1 MLFNSYTFLFA
12 FLPLTL
18 LGFWILASRGNARG
32 AMLWLLAMSL
42 VFYGWWNPVYLI
54 LLVGSVVVNY
64 WIGSVLADASRAGMP
79 NRFVLFA
86 GISLNLGLI
95 GWFKYLGFF
104 AGIADAV
111 AGTGFGP
118 VAVALPLAI
127 SFFTFQ
133 QIAYLVDCH
142 KGIAG
147 ETDIFKYA
155 LFVTF
160 FPQLIAGPIVHHSE
174 VMGQYERA
182 FAKKLSSLNV
192 ACGLTLIAVG
202 LFKKVVIADHLAVY
216 ASPVFADADAGVA
229 VGFARAWSGTLAYTL
244 QIYFD
249 FSGYSDMAVG
259 LARLFGVRLPINF
272 FSPYR
277 ATSIIDFWRRWH
289 MTLSRFLR
297 DYLYVP
303 LGGSRR
309 GVPRRYVNLMI
320 TMLLGGLW
328 HGAGWTFVVWGGL
341 HGIFLVINHG
351 WRHVCGRLNWGGN
364 GAVFQ
369 LLAWALTFLA
379 VALAWVFFRA
389 DTFTGALAMLS
400 GMAGVNDLLPSLGLI
415 DAASVNTEA
424 VNTMTGRRVWR
435 WIAAGMLI
443 TLVMPNVYQ
452 LMRRYRPA
460 LGVPNRR
467 YRLPGGL
474 RLRWRP
480 STPWAVGSA
489 VLALVAF
496 LMLTQVSEFLYF
508 RF

>member
-18 LGFWILASRGNARG
+18 LGFWVLTSVGNAR
-32 AMLWLLAMSL
+32 AALLWLLAMSL

-54 LLVGSVVVNY
+54 LLLGSVAANF
-64 WIGSVLADASRAGMP
+64 WLGLVLANATRSGMP
-79 NRFVLFA
+79 NRYLFYA
-86 GISLNLGLI
+86 GIALNLGLI

-118 VAVALPLAI
+118 VQVALPLAI

-147 ETDIFKYA
+147 EGDIFRYA

-160 FPQLIAGPIVHHSE
+160 FPQLIAGPIVHHAE
-174 VMGQYERA
+174 VMGQYEQA
-182 FAKKLSSLNV
+182 FAKRLSSLNAAV
-192 ACGLTLIAVG
+192 GLTLIAVG
-202 LFKKVVIADHLAVY
+202 LFKKVVIADHLALY
-216 ASPVFADADAGVA
+216 ATPVFADADAGTA
-229 VGFARAWSGTLAYTL
+229 VGFARAWSGTMSYTL

-259 LARLFGVRLPINF
+259 LARLFGVRLPVNF

-277 ATSIIDFWRRWH
+277 AVSIIDFWRRWH

-309 GVPRRYVNLMI
+309 GVPRRHVNLMI

-341 HGIFLVINHG
+341 HGLFLIVNHG
-351 WRHVCGRLNWGGN
+351 WRYLCGRLGWQGRSLPLRI
-364 GAVFQ
+364 A
-369 LLAWALTFLA
+369 AWALTFLA
-379 VALAWVFFRA
+379 VTLAWVFFRA
-389 DTFTGALAMLS
+389 DTFGGAVQMLA
-400 GMAGVNDLLPSLGLI
+400 GMAGVHDILPSLGLI
-415 DAASVNTEA
+415 DPASMNAGAISTQ
-424 VNTMTGRRVWR
+424 TGHRAWR
-435 WIAAGMLI
+435 WIGGA
-443 TLVMPNVYQ
+443 LVIAVALPNVYQ

-460 LGVPNRR
+460 LGVPDRR
-467 YRLPGGL
+467 YRLPGGF
-474 RLRWRP
+474 RPEWRISP
-480 STPWAVGSA
+480 PWAAASA
-489 VLALVAF
+489 LLALVAF

>member
-18 LGFWILASRGNARG
+18 LGFSVLASLGNGRG

-42 VFYGWWNPVYLI
+42 VFYGWWNPVYLA
-54 LLVGSVVVNY
+54 LL
-64 WIGSVLADASRAGMP
+64 IGSVIANHGLGLVLARATGTGMP
-79 NRFVLFA
+79 SRSVLFA
-86 GISLNLGLI
+86 GIVLNLGLI

-111 AGTGFGP
+111 AGTGFGL
-118 VAVALPLAI
+118 VQVALPLAI

-142 KGIAG
+142 KGVAG
-147 ETDIFKYA
+147 ERDFFKYA

-160 FPQLIAGPIVHHSE
+160 FPQLIAGPIVHHAE

-182 FAKKLSSLNV
+182 FSKRISSVNAAV
-192 ACGLTLIAVG
+192 GLTLIAVG
-202 LFKKVVIADHLAVY
+202 LFKKVVIADHLALY
-216 ASPVFADADAGVA
+216 ATPVFNDADAGMVI
-229 VGFARAWSGTLAYTL
+229 GFARAWSGTLSYTL

-249 FSGYSDMAVG
+249 FSGYSDMALG

-277 ATSIIDFWRRWH
+277 STSIIDFWRRWH

-297 DYLYVP
+297 DYLYIP
-303 LGGSRR
+303 LGGSRQ
-309 GVPRRYVNLMI
+309 GPPRRYINLMI

-328 HGAGWTFVVWGGL
+328 HGAGWTFIVWGGL
-341 HGIFLVINHG
+341 HGLFLIINHG
-351 WRHVCGRLNWGGN
+351 WRHVRGHFGWRGEGP
-364 GAVFQ
+364 AYQ
-369 LLAWALTFLA
+369 AAAWVLTFAA
-379 VALAWVFFRA
+379 VTLAWVFFRA
-389 DTFTGALAMLS
+389 DTFSGALAMLT
-400 GMAGVNDLLPSLGLI
+400 GMAGLNDLMPIAGQ
-415 DAASVNTEA
+415 A
-424 VNTMTGRRVWR
+424 VVEHTGHRVWR
-435 WIAAGMLI
+435 WVAAALAIAVA
-443 TLVMPNVYQ
+443 MPNIYQ

-460 LGVPNRR
+460 LGQPDIG
-467 YRLPGGL
+467 YKLPGGL
-474 RLRWRP
+474 RPVWRL
-480 STPWAVGSA
+480 SAPWAIGGA
-489 VLALVAF
+489 MLALVAF

>member
-18 LGFWILASRGNARG
+18 AGFWVFATRGNARG
-32 AMLWLLAMSL
+32 AMLWLLAMSS
-42 VFYGWWNPVYLI
+42 VFYGWWNPLYLI
-54 LLVGSVVVNY
+54 LL
-64 WIGSVLADASRAGMP
+64 IGSVAANFWIGLQLANSARAGMP
-79 NRFVLFA
+79 NRGLLFA
-86 GISLNLGLI
+86 GVALNLGLI

-118 VAVALPLAI
+118 VEVALPLAI

-142 KGIAG
+142 RGLAG
-147 ETDIFKYA
+147 EGDVFKYA

-160 FPQLIAGPIVHHSE
+160 FPQLIAGPIVHHAE

-182 FAKKLSSLNV
+182 FAKRISSLNAAV
-192 ACGLTLIAVG
+192 GLTLIAAG
-202 LFKKVVIADHLAVY
+202 LFKKVVVADHLAIY
-216 ASPVFADADAGVA
+216 ATPVFSDADAGAA
-229 VGFARAWSGTLAYTL
+229 VTFARAWSGTLAYTL

-297 DYLYVP
+297 DYLYIP
-303 LGGSRR
+303 LGGSRK
-309 GVPRRYVNLMI
+309 GPPRRYVNLMI

-341 HGIFLVINHG
+341 HGAFLVVNHG
-351 WRHVCGRLNWGGN
+351 WRRFGWTGN
-364 GAVFQ
+364 GVVYRAF
-369 LLAWALTFLA
+369 AWTVTFLA
-379 VALAWVFFRA
+379 VTLAWVFFRA
-389 DTFTGALAMLS
+389 ETFAGAQVMLA
-400 GMAGVNDLLPSLGLI
+400 GMAGVNDVLPALGLTEGEVM
-415 DAASVNTEA
+415 AAQA
-424 VNTMTGRRVWR
+424 TGHRAWR
-435 WIAAGMLI
+435 WIAAAGAVAVL
-443 TLVMPNVYQ
+443 MPNVYQ
-452 LMRRYRPA
+452 LMRRYRPV
-460 LGVPNRR
+460 LGAPDIR
-467 YRLPGGL
+467 YRLPGGMSPA
-474 RLRWRP
+474 WRV
-480 STPWAVGSA
+480 SLPWAVGGGA
-489 VLALVAF
+489 LALVAL